1 MLMTYD
7 IFTSLHDMFS
17 FKGRSTRQAA
27 LKLIMNAKMLERTLI
42 RDNIIYMIRLF
53 NKMKILRVEID
64 GGKPG

>member
-7 IFTSLHDMFS
+7 IFTSLHDMFG

-27 LKLIMNAKMLERTLI
+27 LKLIINAKMLERTLI

>member
-7 IFTSLHDMFS
+7 IFTSLHDMFG
-17 FKGRSTRQAA
+17 FKGRSTRQVA